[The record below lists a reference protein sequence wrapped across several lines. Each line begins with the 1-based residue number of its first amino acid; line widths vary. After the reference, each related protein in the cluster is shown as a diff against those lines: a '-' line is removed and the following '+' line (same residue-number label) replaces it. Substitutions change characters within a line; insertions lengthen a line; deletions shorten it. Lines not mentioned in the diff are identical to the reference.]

1 MPRMKILN
9 SLEREVFDF
18 PPIFNSVE
26 PKRCFDFPMPLQ
38 DIATSANSTNKGHR
52 DNLIRNLSM
61 KRSIHCVLRRRLKP
75 LSRNTS
81 KMTGKLSKTKGDL
94 KDGTPSNPP

>member
-1 MPRMKILN
+1 
-9 SLEREVFDF
+9 
-18 PPIFNSVE
+18 
-26 PKRCFDFPMPLQ
+26 
-38 DIATSANSTNKGHR
+38 
-52 DNLIRNLSM
+52 M

-94 KDGTPSNPP
+94 KDGTPSNHLENAVSRDFRIPFGHR